1 VTGRSRWP
9 PGNSLRLL
17 GAAGGYSTYAF
28 GCRIQSEVLTLGSD
42 QVDLGACTIRLA
54 PGTTKNAEG
63 RLVYLTPE
71 LVALLKAQKTRV
83 RRLELRLGRR
93 VPYVFPHLSDA
104 SKGERIRDFRRA
116 WKTAC
121 MNAML
126 DGMKGEER
134 KRRKAELEANPNQGL
149 LKMLRHDFRRTAVR
163 NMVNRGVPERV
174 AMTITGHKTRSV
186 FDRYHIV
193 SPGDLQEAA
202 RKLTGTFS
210 GTLPEKNQGVHSE
223 PPDSTGG
230 RRWYRTTDPLLVR
243 QVLSR

>member
-1 VTGRSRWP
+1 MTGRSRWP

-126 DGMKGEER
+126 DGTKGEER

-174 AMTITGHKTRSV
+174 AMKITGRRTRTI

-193 SPGDLQEAA
+193 SPADLQEAA
-202 RKLTGTFS
+202 RKLSGIFPGISAPKEGGVPFGT
-210 GTLPEKNQGVHSE
+210 P
-223 PPDSTGG
+223 
-230 RRWYRTTDPLLVR
+230 
-243 QVLSR
+243 